1 MAESKSPRRG
11 RPRGATKVQD
21 SVSFDKET
29 KEMLNRIVST
39 RDMGKS
45 DFINSVVKE
54 AATHVIGED
63 KPMVLTVT
71 NFKGGAAKTIT
82 SACLAVC
89 FAQAGRKVLAIDLD
103 PQANLSQYFRVVD
116 PTFKEPTI
124 TDVMLTLT
132 PNGRRKTLD
141 EVIKKTAYE
150 NISIVP
156 SSITFQNAD
165 IKMSAEGGGIDT
177 RLQHAIEDLKDHYD
191 YVIID
196 CPPNLGLT
204 VSNAIVALDAGRTES
219 MAIIPVCVDGFG
231 ILGLDQ
237 TVDTIKTI
245 IEDRRTFPH
254 SWKILMTKVERNTEA
269 YVEGCKTIAQIA
281 DESQVF
287 QTQISKATAVASST
301 LKMEPV
307 ITYKPSSKPSKEYK
321 ELAKEIEALRG

>member
-150 NISIVP
+150 NISILHHLP
-156 SSITFQNAD
+156 KRRHQNERRRRRYRHQTPACNRR
-165 IKMSAEGGGIDT
+165 SEGPL
-177 RLQHAIEDLKDHYD
+177 RLRHHRLPA
-191 YVIID
+191 
-196 CPPNLGLT
+196 
-204 VSNAIVALDAGRTES
+204 
-219 MAIIPVCVDGFG
+219 
-231 ILGLDQ
+231 
-237 TVDTIKTI
+237 
-245 IEDRRTFPH
+245 
-254 SWKILMTKVERNTEA
+254 
-269 YVEGCKTIAQIA
+269 
-281 DESQVF
+281 
-287 QTQISKATAVASST
+287 
-301 LKMEPV
+301 
-307 ITYKPSSKPSKEYK
+307 
-321 ELAKEIEALRG
+321 